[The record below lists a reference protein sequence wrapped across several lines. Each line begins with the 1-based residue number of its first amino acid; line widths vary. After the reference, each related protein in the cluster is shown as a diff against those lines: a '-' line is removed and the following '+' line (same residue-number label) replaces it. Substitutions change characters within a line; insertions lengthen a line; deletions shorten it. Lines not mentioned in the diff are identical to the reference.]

1 MKKLLY
7 VSTLALAAVGALLAL
22 PALAVPADALA
33 LLPNGD
39 GASGLPVIALGGLV
53 ITTDTLRSLQNGF
66 NAAFVRGLGAA
77 ASTWNKVAMFIPST
91 AKLENYGWMKEM
103 PGMREWIGQRVIH
116 NLESTGASLTNKDW
130 EHTIGVDRND
140 IEDDNLGIYGP
151 LFSMQGE
158 IVAQHPDQLVWG
170 LLPTGFATK
179 GFDGQNFFDTDHV
192 GYDANGA
199 ETSWSNTG
207 GGSGTGWYL
216 MDLSRAYMKPLIF
229 QERKKPEFVALN
241 RPTDQNVFM
250 EKKFLFGADARYVAG
265 FGFHQLAYGSKAT
278 LDAASFSAGRL
289 VLETQRRPDGS
300 PLPVMVT
307 HLVTGPT
314 NRAAAEAVLM
324 KEYLANGESNT
335 NYKAVNLIIDPR
347 LG

>member
-7 VSTLALAAVGALLAL
+7 TFSLAVMAVGALLAL
-22 PALAVPADALA
+22 PALALPVDALA
-33 LLPNGD
+33 NFPGG
-39 GASGLPVIALGGLV
+39 GAHGLPMIALGGLV

-66 NAAFVRGLGAA
+66 NAAFVRGLGVAQ
-77 ASTWNKVAMFIPST
+77 STWNLVAMYIPSS

-103 PGMREWIGQRVIH
+103 PGMREWVGQRVIH

-140 IEDDNLGIYGP
+140 IEDDQLGIYGP

-158 IVAQHPDQLVWG
+158 IVGQHPDQLVWG

-192 GYDANGA
+192 GYTAGGA

-207 GGSGTGWYL
+207 GGSGAGWYL
-216 MDLSRAYMKPLIF
+216 MDLSRAFMKPLIF

-278 LDAASFSAGRL
+278 LDATAFNAGRL
-289 VLETQRRPDGS
+289 ALETQRRPDGT
-300 PLPVMVT
+300 PLPVMAT

-314 NRAAAEAVLM
+314 NRAAAESLL
-324 KEYLANGESNT
+324 EIQFLANGASNPH
-335 NYKAVNLIIDPR
+335 YKAVKLVIDPR